1 MITIN
6 SRKEGR
12 AIIALKAEILGKIN
26 NGSNVNKLS
35 KEYKIPYATLDDYVY
50 LWINGIRRRRGSN
63 TYIKSE
69 KIRKFCM
76 DCIEWENCK
85 GEISKRCKYVK
96 EMEENEIK
104 KKRKISKKII
114 KKRRRVTPDIR
125 KKHKVK
131 INMGNDKNLVDW
143 LLKDLGGEVS

>member
-26 NGSNVNKLS
+26 NGSNVAELS
-35 KEYKIPYATLDDYVY
+35 REYKIPHSTLDDYVY
-50 LWINGIRRRRGSN
+50 LWIKGERRRGKRRCF
-63 TYIKSE
+63 KSE

-76 DCIEWENCK
+76 DCLEWKECK
-85 GEISKRCKYVK
+85 GKKNKYCEHIQ

-131 INMGNDKNLVDW
+131 VNMGNDKNLVDW